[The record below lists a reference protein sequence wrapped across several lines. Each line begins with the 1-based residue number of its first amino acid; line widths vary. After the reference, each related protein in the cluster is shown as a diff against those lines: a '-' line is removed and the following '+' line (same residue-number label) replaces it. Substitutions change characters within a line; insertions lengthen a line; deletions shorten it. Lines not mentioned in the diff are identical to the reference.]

1 MSQSNKVLKE
11 FGAVTAPASVQNVTG
26 SGALGALSTTA
37 AVTTIATTG
46 ASTGTLANGVNG
58 QVKHFVMILDGG
70 AYVLTPANYANGTTI
85 TFDDVGDS
93 ITLVFAAGEWYN
105 VGTPTATVA

>member
-11 FGAVTAPASVQNVTG
+11 FGAITAPASVQNVKGTG
-26 SGALGALSTTA
+26 TIGAISTSA

-46 ASTGTLANGVNG
+46 AATATLANGVVG
-58 QVKHFVMILDGG
+58 QVKHFVMVLDGG
-70 AYVLTPANYANGTTI
+70 DFVLTPANYANGTTI
-85 TFDDVGDS
+85 TFDTVGDS

>member
-11 FGAVTAPASVQNVTG
+11 FGAVTAPGSIQNIKGT
-26 SGALGALSTTA
+26 GALGALSTTA
-37 AVTTIATTG
+37 ALTTIATTG
-46 ASTGTLANGVNG
+46 AATGTLANGVNG
-58 QVKHFVMILDGG
+58 QIKHLVMILDGG
-70 AYVLTPANYANGTTI
+70 DYVLTPANYANGTTI
-85 TFDDVGDS
+85 TFDTVGDS